1 VSAADATPPLG
12 AHVDAGASALAPS
25 VDPDHFRLAMGRFAT
40 GVTVLTTFSGGHDHA
55 MTANAITSVSIDPLL
70 VLACVEVD
78 ARFHD
83 AITESGVWGV
93 SVLGAE
99 QRSVA
104 QWLSTPGRP
113 LHGQLDRIA
122 HHRGAATGVALLDD
136 ALATLEVRT
145 TAVHP
150 AGDHSIVVGE
160 VVSLASTE
168 HPADALVYYRSR
180 YQALK

>member
-1 VSAADATPPLG
+1 MTT
-12 AHVDAGASALAPS
+12 
-25 VDPDHFRLAMGRFAT
+25 VDPVDPLDPALSDRFRLAMGRFAT

-55 MTANAITSVSIDPLL
+55 MTANAITSVSMEPML

-83 AITESGVWGV
+83 AIIDSGVWGV
-93 SVLGAE
+93 SVLGAS
-99 QRSVA
+99 QRPVA
-104 QWLSTPGRP
+104 AWLSTQGRP
-113 LHGQLDRIA
+113 LHGQLDRIG
-122 HHRGAATGVALLDD
+122 HHRGPETAVALLDD
-136 ALATLEVRT
+136 SLATLELRT

-160 VVSLASTE
+160 VVSLSSSE

>member
-1 VSAADATPPLG
+1 MSAADAARPMGGDTDPGVSAVSPPVDG
-12 AHVDAGASALAPS
+12 AR
-25 VDPDHFRLAMGRFAT
+25 FRLAMGRFAT
-40 GVTVLTTFSGGHDHA
+40 GVTVLTTVSGGHDHA

-83 AITESGVWGV
+83 AITEAGVWGV

-99 QRSVA
+99 QRPVA
-104 QWLSTPGRP
+104 QWLSTQGRP

-168 HPADALVYYRSR
+168 HPTDALVYYRSR

>member
-1 VSAADATPPLG
+1 MTSLPSP
-12 AHVDAGASALAPS
+12 PS
-25 VDPDHFRLAMGRFAT
+25 VDPDQFRLVMGRFAT

-55 MTANAITSVSIDPLL
+55 MTANAITSVSMDPML

-83 AITESGVWGV
+83 AIIESGVWGIR
-93 SVLGAE
+93 VLGAG
-99 QRSVA
+99 QRTVA
-104 QWLSTPGRP
+104 AWLSTQGRP
-113 LHGQLDRIA
+113 LHGQLDRIP
-122 HHRGAATGVALLDD
+122 HHRGVATGVALLDD

-160 VVSLASTE
+160 VGSVWSTE